1 MWYIYTME
9 YYSAKKRIKIMPFA
23 VTWMDLEIVIQSEVS
38 QRKTNII
45 YYHLY
50 VESRKMVQM
59 NLFAKQKQS
68 HRCRK
73 QTYGYQ
79 GGKGGGGMNCEIG
92 IDIYTLVYM
101 KQVTNENLL
110 CNTGNSTQCSVVTQ
124 MGRESKKEW
133 IYVQLI
139 HFAVSRN

>member
-79 GGKGGGGMNCEIG
+79 GGKGGGGMNWEIG

-133 IYVQLI
+133 IYV
-139 HFAVSRN
+139 